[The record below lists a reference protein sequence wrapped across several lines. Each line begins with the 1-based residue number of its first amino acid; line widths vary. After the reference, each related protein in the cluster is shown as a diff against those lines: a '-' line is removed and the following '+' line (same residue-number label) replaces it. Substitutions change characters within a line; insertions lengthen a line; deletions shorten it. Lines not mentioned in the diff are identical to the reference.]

1 MGMLGTCY
9 LIKNAIESN
18 NVAEIFRLGP
28 NYLSLPEIQPLAP
41 DNLVFGCVDLVSSAM
56 ICNAS

>member
-41 DNLVFGCVDLVSSAM
+41 DNLVFGCVDLV
-56 ICNAS
+56 IL